1 MKKSLIA
8 LAVLAASGAAMAQSS
23 VTIYGRVDASIGTLK
38 TGSVLVPNAG
48 GNLSQTGVFN
58 GSNGGLTGS
67 RWGLRGTEDLGG
79 GLTASFK
86 LENRYNVDTGADNGG
101 LFLGESFV
109 ALGGGF
115 GTVKLGRTFTA
126 FDDARAIAVSRSLFD
141 SAFTPTGYVYGAGN
155 ADYAGRSAST
165 IRYESPSFGGF
176 AGAISYGFGENKT
189 ATASATDTLS
199 LHVRYVA
206 GPLAVA
212 YGYQNE
218 ELAGGTDVDF
228 NQISGSY
235 NFGVAAVSA
244 GWNKR
249 DGSTPALGE
258 DTGYTL
264 GVNVPSGAMN
274 FSFGYATEKTKTNGA
289 TSAKGSGFGLGA
301 TYSLSKRTTLYAGYK
316 NAKREN
322 GSGVKQEQEKLTS
335 VGVRHDF

>member
-38 TGSVLVPNAG
+38 TGAVPGAG
-48 GNLSQTGVFN
+48 ELSQTGVFN

-126 FDDARAIAVSRSLFD
+126 FDDARAIAVSRSLWD

-155 ADYAGRSAST
+155 ADYAGRSANA
-165 IRYESPSFGGF
+165 IRYESPSFSGF

-189 ATASATDTLS
+189 AVSSSTDTLS
-199 LHVRYVA
+199 LHIRYVA

-218 ELAGGTDVDF
+218 EAVGTDVDF
-228 NQISGSY
+228 NQISASY
-235 NFGVAAVSA
+235 NFGIAAVSA

-274 FSFGYATEKTKTNGA
+274 FSLGYATEKTKTNGA

-316 NAKREN
+316 SAKREN
-322 GSGVKQEQEKLTS
+322 GAGVKTAQEKLTS

>member
-8 LAVLAASGAAMAQSS
+8 LAVLAASGAAMAQST
-23 VTIYGRVDASIGTLK
+23 VTLYGRVDASIGTLK
-38 TGSVLVPNAG
+38 TGAVPGAG
-48 GNLSQTGVFN
+48 TLSQTGVFN
-58 GSNGGLTGS
+58 GSVGGLTGS

-86 LENRYNVDTGADNGG
+86 LENRYNVDLGTQTDA
-101 LFLGESFV
+101 FLGESFV

-126 FDDARAIAVSRSLFD
+126 FDDARAIAVSRSLWD
-141 SAFTPTGYVYGAGN
+141 SSFTPTAFAYGAGN
-155 ADYAGRSAST
+155 ADYAARSANT
-165 IRYESPSFGGF
+165 IRYETPSFSGF

-189 ATASATDTLS
+189 AVASATDILS
-199 LHVRYVA
+199 LHIRYVA

-218 ELAGGTDVDF
+218 ELAGNTDVDF
-228 NQISGSY
+228 NQISASY
-235 NFGVAAVSA
+235 NFGVAAVSG

-258 DTGYTL
+258 DTGFTL

-274 FSFGYATEKTKTNGA
+274 FSAGYATEKTKTNGA
-289 TSAKGSGFGLGA
+289 TTAKGSGFALGA
-301 TYSLSKRTTLYAGYK
+301 TYSLSKRTTLYAGYESS
-316 NAKREN
+316 KREN
-322 GSGVKQEQEKLTS
+322 GAGVKTAQEKQTT